1 MSRPR
6 SLRRELAFGL
16 SAGIVLTWTL
26 ATLGAAWALREELDE
41 TFDSALQETAE
52 RILPLALADGSA
64 RDDAAGGGAEPRRVA
79 RAGEH
84 GENLTWVVR
93 DRDGTVLLWSQ
104 DAEPETFSKALPA
117 GFSTSGSH
125 RFHAVSDRSGRWTIE
140 IAEPLSNRREAV
152 RETLVTFVAPLLL
165 LLPLTLALVAWRT
178 RAGLARL
185 SDLSREVQGRD
196 ETDLRPLATQALQVE
211 LLPLRDAVDRLMAR
225 LGRALAT
232 ERSFTANAAHELR
245 TPIAAALA
253 QAQRLM
259 AEAPE
264 ALQPRA
270 VRLEQELKRLARLS
284 EKLLELSRAEGAGVL
299 AEAPQ
304 DLAPILGFVI
314 EDARHGP
321 EGHRIRCDLGP
332 LAARMDPDAFAI
344 LARNLVE
351 NALRHGE
358 GPVEVALGQGGLR
371 VTNGGPPVAPE
382 LLDRIT
388 LRFERGTSRREGSG
402 LGLAIAAGIAKGAG
416 WDLVI
421 TSPAPGRTD
430 GFEARAIPP
439 QLKSA

>member
-6 SLRRELAFGL
+6 SLGRDLSLSLA
-16 SAGIVLTWTL
+16 AGIVLTWTL
-26 ATLGAAWALREELDE
+26 ATLGAGWVVREELDE

-52 RILPLALADGSA
+52 RLLPLALAGDPG
-64 RDDAAGGGAEPRRVA
+64 RAGPEPRRIA

-84 GENLTWVVR
+84 SENLTWVVR
-93 DRDGTVLLWSQ
+93 DRAGTVLLWSQ
-104 DAEPETFSKALPA
+104 DARPSTFANPTPA
-117 GFSTSGSH
+117 GFSTSGGH
-125 RFHAVSDRSGRWTIE
+125 RHYAVSDRTGRWTLA

-152 RETLVTFVAPLLL
+152 RETLVTFAAPLLL

-185 SDLSREVQGRD
+185 GDLSREVQGRD
-196 ETDLRPLATQALQVE
+196 ETDLRPLATEALQVE

-253 QAQRLM
+253 QAQRLI

-264 ALQPRA
+264 ALRPRA
-270 VRLEQELKRLARLS
+270 ARLEQELKRLARLS

-299 AEAPQ
+299 GEAPQ
-304 DLAPILGFVI
+304 DLAPILGFVV
-314 EDARHGP
+314 EDARHGSD
-321 EGHRIRCDLGP
+321 GQRLCCDIRP

-351 NALRHGE
+351 NALLHGA
-358 GPVEVALGQGGLR
+358 GPVEVELGAGGLR
-371 VTNGGPPVAPE
+371 VTNGGPPVPPD

-388 LRFERGTSRREGSG
+388 LRFQRGTSLREGSG

-416 WDLVI
+416 WRLELL
-421 TSPAPGRTD
+421 SPAPGRAD

-439 QLKSA
+439 QPASA

>member
-6 SLRRELAFGL
+6 SLRRELSLGL
-16 SAGIVLTWTL
+16 AVGIVLTWTL
-26 ATLGAAWALREELDE
+26 ATLGAAWVVREELDE

-52 RILPLALADGSA
+52 RLLPLALADDPNRAS
-64 RDDAAGGGAEPRRVA
+64 AEPRRIA
-79 RAGEH
+79 RAGDH
-84 GENLTWVVR
+84 SENLTWVVR

-104 DAEPETFSKALPA
+104 DAEPSTFAGPIPA
-117 GFSTSGSH
+117 GFSSTAGH
-125 RFHAVSDRSGRWTIE
+125 RLYAVSDRSGRWTLA

-152 RETLVTFVAPLLL
+152 RETLVTFAAPLLL
-165 LLPLTLALVAWRT
+165 LLPLTLLLVAWRT

-185 SDLSREVQGRD
+185 GDLSREVQGRD
-196 ETDLRPLATQALQVE
+196 ETDLRPLATKALQVE

-253 QAQRLM
+253 QAQRLI

-264 ALQPRA
+264 ALRPRA
-270 VRLEQELKRLARLS
+270 ARLERELKRLARLS

-299 AEAPQ
+299 GEAPQ

-314 EDARHGP
+314 EDARHGS
-321 EGHRIRCDLGP
+321 EGHRLRADLHP
-332 LAARMDPDAFAI
+332 LVARIDPDAFAI

-351 NALRHGE
+351 NALLHGE
-358 GPVEVALGQGGLR
+358 GPVEVALGKGGLR
-371 VTNGGPPVAPE
+371 VANGGPPVAPD

-388 LRFERGTSRREGSG
+388 LRFQRGTSPREGSG
-402 LGLAIAAGIAKGAG
+402 LGLAIAAGIARGAG
-416 WDLVI
+416 WRLDLS
-421 TSPAPGRTD
+421 SPAPGRTD

-439 QLKSA
+439 QVAST

>member
-6 SLRRELAFGL
+6 SLRRDLSLSLA
-16 SAGIVLTWTL
+16 AGIVLTWLL
-26 ATLGAAWALREELDE
+26 ATLGAAWVVREEMDE

-52 RILPLALADGSA
+52 RLLPLALA
-64 RDDAAGGGAEPRRVA
+64 RDPGGAESRRIA

-84 GENLTWVVR
+84 AENLTWVVR
-93 DRDGTVLLWSQ
+93 DHDGTVLLWSQ
-104 DAEPETFSKALPA
+104 DAEPSTFAGATPS
-117 GFSTSGSH
+117 GFSTSESH
-125 RFHAVSDRSGRWTIE
+125 RLYAVSDRSGRWTFA
-140 IAEPLSNRREAV
+140 IAEPLANRREAV
-152 RETLVTFVAPLLL
+152 RETLVTFVTPLLL

-178 RAGLARL
+178 HAGLARL
-185 SDLSREVQGRD
+185 GDLSREVQGRD
-196 ETDLRPLATQALQVE
+196 ETDLRPLGTEALQVE

-270 VRLEQELKRLARLS
+270 ARLEHELKRLARLS

-299 AEAPQ
+299 SDAPQ
-304 DLAPILGFVI
+304 DLAPILNFVI
-314 EDARHGP
+314 EDARNGR
-321 EGHRIRCDLGP
+321 EGYRLDCDVRP

-344 LARNLVE
+344 LARNLIE
-351 NALRHGE
+351 NALLHGE
-358 GPVEVALGQGGLR
+358 GPVEVGLGEDGLCVR
-371 VTNGGPPVAPE
+371 NGGPPVAPE

-388 LRFERGTSRREGSG
+388 LRFQRGSSPREGSG
-402 LGLAIAAGIAKGAG
+402 LGLAIAAGIARGAG
-416 WDLVI
+416 WRLDLL
-421 TSPAPGRTD
+421 SPAPGYAD

-439 QLKSA
+439 QVTST